1 MFAQLNRN
9 KGKKMQYKF
18 IKTTVI
24 ASALSFASLLN
35 VAHAGLISGNYIH
48 NDNSVGVAVV
58 YDTDSQLTWLQ
69 NALSYDVDG
78 KGGKDRWGVISS
90 WTQALDLDDTV
101 GADGWRLPV
110 MLSDNNSSEFSQL
123 FSRSDF
129 SNAGFTNIQEGDY
142 WTGTSFTEDGI
153 DKAYI
158 YQKDNGE
165 STLKQS
171 SKRYAW
177 VVYDGNFANL
187 KSASIPEPSSLA
199 ILGLVVVGL
208 FRRKVR

>member
-1 MFAQLNRN
+1 MFVNLFTTQAWLLLIKYSCVFAQLNRN

-78 KGGKDRWGVISS
+78 KGEKIDGV
-90 WTQALDLDDTV
+90 
-101 GADGWRLPV
+101 
-110 MLSDNNSSEFSQL
+110 LSHHG
-123 FSRSDF
+123 R
-129 SNAGFTNIQEGDY
+129 
-142 WTGTSFTEDGI
+142 
-153 DKAYI
+153 
-158 YQKDNGE
+158 
-165 STLKQS
+165 
-171 SKRYAW
+171 KR
-177 VVYDGNFANL
+177 
-187 KSASIPEPSSLA
+187 
-199 ILGLVVVGL
+199 
-208 FRRKVR
+208 